1 MIGKDV
7 IIGTGDIVLGLILVL
22 GAGVLLWLVWAER
35 RESRREEKL
44 IGAARELEI
53 GEGVTLYEGIRACFG
68 ADGYWGAPEDS
79 VYVIATAPD
88 GAGATLRVCPEL
100 GQVEVYSFSRK
111 SSTAWTDEPE
121 ALIGS
126 LIEAA
131 NRKVTF
137 RAT

>member
-7 IIGTGDIVLGLILVL
+7 IIGTGDIVLGLVL
-22 GAGVLLWLVWAER
+22 LLMGVAVLWLVWAER
-35 RESRREEKL
+35 REERREKKL
-44 IGAARELEI
+44 IWAARELEI
-53 GEGVTLYEGIRACFG
+53 GGGVTLYEGIRACFG
-68 ADGYWGAPEDS
+68 GDGYWGAPEDS
-79 VYVIATAPD
+79 VYVIATAP
-88 GAGATLRVCPEL
+88 GGPSASLRVCPEL
-100 GQVEVYSFSRK
+100 GQVEVYSFSRG
-111 SSTAWTDEPE
+111 SSTAWKDEPE